1 MFLNKWLELVELCL
15 FLYPEQHFRFRTMS
29 ILTPI
34 LTRKPHSFF
43 FFFLNHQ
50 RLPKTF
56 ISHEKFGFLW
66 ICPEKHLLKPLKI
79 AVFALKMTYFG
90 HENGLSWIM
99 LIFKLQIFLKIL
111 ADNLISFQKR
121 LYFFEKSLGLI
132 FWNVLLTSIETI
144 WELYRVRISSLLF
157 AKCKGIL
164 SLCEALSQRNSKN
177 RS

>member
-1 MFLNKWLELVELCL
+1 MIRIGWVMLV
-15 FLYPEQHFRFRTMS
+15 FISWATFQIQNYVHFDPNFDPKT
-29 ILTPI
+29 T
-34 LTRKPHSFF
+34 KDFF
-43 FFFLNHQ
+43 SNHQ

-111 ADNLISFQKR
+111 ADNLISFQKP